1 MQMPNLSDPM
11 VINGMR
17 LRNRLVLAPITG
29 CYCTTDAEV
38 TDASLGFYVQRSRDV
53 GLAIVE
59 AATVRADGRG
69 NPRSLGLWSDAQG
82 ESVAKLAT
90 AIKAEGAAAVIQL
103 SHAGGR
109 SVPVEGGLRG
119 PSPSGVAFRPD
130 VEPTVLGFS
139 QIADIAGDFVAAAVR
154 ARDAGFDGVELHGAH
169 FTLLGQFL
177 SPLTN
182 HREDRYGGSAAGRAT
197 FSVEVV
203 RAIREKLGPDFPI
216 LFRLNAMETVE
227 GGQTP
232 EDAAV
237 IARLLEEAGVDAIH
251 ASLATVSWKKIDGK
265 AYLQS
270 TAALAKD
277 KPRGGAL
284 QYASVVK
291 KAVQV
296 PVIAVGK
303 IGAREARAAV
313 QDGMADMAAIG
324 RQMIADP
331 KAAGKILSGR
341 DEEIVQC
348 KECLSCFNSI
358 GKGMPIVCSTNRN
371 VTGTPEYRPAL
382 SRRR

>member
-1 MQMPNLSDPM
+1 MTNLNDPL
-11 VINGMR
+11 VINGLR

-29 CYCTTDAEV
+29 AFCTTDAEV

-53 GLAIVE
+53 GLVIVE

-69 NPRSLGLWSDAQG
+69 NPRSLGLWSDAQMEG
-82 ESVAKLAT
+82 VARLAA
-90 AIKAEGAAAVIQL
+90 AIKAEGAAVVVQL

-109 SVPVEGGLRG
+109 SVPIEGGLRG

-130 VEPTVLGFS
+130 VEPTVLGVS
-139 QIADIAGDFVAAAVR
+139 QIAAITGDFVAAAVR
-154 ARDAGFDGVELHGAH
+154 AREAGFDGVELHGAH

-197 FSVEVV
+197 LSVEMV
-203 RAIREKLGPDFPI
+203 RAIREKLGSDFPI
-216 LFRLNAMETVE
+216 LFRLNAVETIE

-237 IARLLEEAGVDAIH
+237 VARLLEEAGVDAIH
-251 ASLATVSWKKIDGK
+251 ASLATVSWKEIDGR

-277 KPRGGAL
+277 KLKGGAL

-291 KAVQV
+291 RAVRV

-303 IGAREARAAV
+303 LGPEEARAAV

-331 KAAGKILSGR
+331 ATAGKILSGR

-348 KECLSCFNSI
+348 RECFSCFNSI

-371 VTGTPEYRPAL
+371 VTGAPKYAS
-382 SRRR
+382 SR